1 MIKINDIPAI
11 SWNLRWLALKR
22 ESDSSLWAKQIST
35 QTKNT
40 IKTER
45 AQKLIEGELPS
56 DAEIAVLQDQYG
68 LEKED
73 LVSGKLF
80 ESKKGLFKQ
89 NIEFLIVSLPKGE
102 NHISG
107 KELGVHPQQLSRWKS
122 GAIKPQPKNL
132 KKLLRLHGFDPDTN
146 LNEVALFLQMEEI
159 SSFQKKAWVLKR
171 MESLS
176 PNQVASL
183 FEAFKK
189 LLTPYA
195 KD

>member
-45 AQKLIEGELPS
+45 AQKLLEGELPS

-80 ESKKGLFKQ
+80 EEESTLMIR
-89 NIEFLIVSLPKGE
+89 NVRFLIESIPSRE
-102 NHISG
+102 NR
-107 KELGVHPQQLSRWKS
+107 KWAEELEVNPQQLSRWKR
-122 GAIKPQPKNL
+122 GEITPQPRNQ
-132 KKLLRLHGFDPDTN
+132 KKLLRLHGLDQDTD
-146 LNEVALFLQMEEI
+146 LAVVPLFLMLEPISDFKKKEWVQKRLEGMHPTEVAKIFT
-159 SSFQKKAWVLKR
+159 ALKR
-171 MESLS
+171 MLR
-176 PNQVASL
+176 PN
-183 FEAFKK
+183 
-189 LLTPYA
+189 A